1 MSFDVISSLLLGQ
14 ADQAV
19 QWTWWRTVLL
29 LCIALPIPALLGHW
43 LAKWLRMKD
52 YGWKLA
58 VIFCALASAS
68 VIVSTG
74 RLNLGVDLKGG
85 VILIY
90 EIDREALRGDDP
102 AAVDSAYV
110 DWGRLIQSI
119 TNRINPAGTKEI
131 VVRRYG
137 EWQIEIIIPEA
148 QDIEIER
155 IKDLISTAGS
165 LEFRIVANTTDHPAI
180 ISQAEDQA
188 ADPML
193 RRSRFVRDGPENLG
207 YWARVGR
214 EAQPV
219 AGGILPFRVAVG
231 GDILRDAVTG
241 ELLNVPPQV
250 RGADGVVLAQW
261 AAQQEIREI
270 DVLMAVD
277 DGFDVTGAHLG
288 MVSSSWDE
296 TGRPSV
302 RFRMRGQGI
311 GLMGGLTGSNL
322 PARDREFWRRLGIM
336 LDGTLLSAPRV
347 MSTISDQGQIT
358 GGFTRDEVEFL
369 VGILQAGSLPAAL
382 SDSPISE
389 NKIGAVLGEM
399 TIRKGREA
407 IALSLMAV
415 VVFILFWYRLAG
427 LIACA
432 ALAANLLLVMAF
444 VMLFRAA
451 LTLPGLAGL
460 VLTVGMSVDA
470 NVLIYERIREERRRG
485 SALRMAIRNGFD
497 RATTTIVDAN
507 LTTLITAIVLYAI
520 GTDQI
525 RGFAVILI
533 LGILMS
539 MFTAIFCARV
549 VFELFERTRRL
560 KDLRLRSIFPDA
572 HVDFMSKRKLAAVAS
587 ITLIVISMVGMAA
600 RGRQI
605 FDIDFL
611 GGTSVTMILQEP
623 TTESEIRN
631 ILDPRFSELTVEGS
645 SVQYSVNRVDVEGLP
660 ERTVWKIDSSLPD
673 VDDLQRILYE
683 SFTVAKYSMEFG
695 DIEVTWEEEPAAE
708 TVPDEVTVPAE
719 PVAPPMQEEPAVP
732 EEAAPAPEEAAP
744 APEEAAPAPEEAAPA
759 PEEAA
764 PAPEEAAPAPKEEA
778 PAPEEAAPAPE
789 EEAPAPKEEAP
800 APEEA
805 APAPEEA
812 APAPEEAA
820 PAPEEAAPAPEE
832 AAPAP
837 EEAAPAPE
845 EAAPA
850 PEEAAPASE
859 EAAPA
864 PEEEAPAPEE
874 TEAEPDGAQTL
885 RPMRVGGVS
894 FVSYERGGP
903 SLALA
908 DEEESAPTEEIE
920 SDSEPMAEEAQ
931 PAGEAVA
938 EAPDAED
945 EALPTEDVATPDA
958 ETDAVPAEPS
968 RAARRVVT
976 RGRMT
981 FEYEING
988 RTLQDQIFRVSEAK
1002 GLRWAEED
1010 FELSPLPPIPDWMID
1025 DSRGFHQWSI
1035 SVNAD
1040 EDQVRQVLIAMQER
1054 MAATA
1059 VWPSSNEIGGK
1070 VAGDTQALAIAA
1082 LLTSL
1087 VGIIIYIWIRFQRVI
1102 FGLAAVVALIHDVLI
1117 VLGAIAVSF
1126 WLAGV
1131 LGFLQVQ
1138 EFKISLPVVAA
1149 ILTIIGYSLNDT
1161 IVVFDRIREVKGK
1174 SPNLT
1179 TEILNTSLN
1188 QTLSRTLLTSFTTFL
1203 VVSILYF
1210 FGGAGIH
1217 DFAYCLVVGVIVGT
1231 YSSIFVATPVLLWM
1245 SGPTAAGR

>member
-1 MSFDVISSLLLGQ
+1 MSFDMISLVLFGQ
-14 ADQAV
+14 ADQVV
-19 QWTWWRTVLL
+19 QPTWWRTLLL
-29 LCIALPIPALLGHW
+29 LCIALPIPALLGIW

-58 VIFCALASAS
+58 VIFCALSSAA

-90 EIDREALRGDDP
+90 EIDREALRGEDI
-102 AAVDSAYV
+102 

-137 EWQIEIIIPEA
+137 EWQIEIIIPDV

-155 IKDLISTAGS
+155 IKRIVSTTGA
-165 LEFRIVANTTDHPAI
+165 LEFRIVANATDHPGI
-180 ISQAEDQA
+180 IAQAEEQA
-188 ADPML
+188 DDPL
-193 RRSRFVRDGPENLG
+193 ARRSRSVRDGTEELG
-207 YWARVGR
+207 YWARVARDTQSATDG
-214 EAQPV
+214 V
-219 AGGILPFRVAVG
+219 FPFRVAVA
-231 GDILRDAVTG
+231 GDVLRNAVTG
-241 ELLNVPPQV
+241 ELLNVPPAL
-250 RGADGVVLAQW
+250 RGADGAALARWVAEQG
-261 AAQQEIREI
+261 IKEI

-296 TGRPSV
+296 TARPCV

-322 PARDREFWRRLGIM
+322 PARDTEFYRRLGIM
-336 LDGTLLSAPRV
+336 LDGALLSAPRV

-358 GGFTRDEVEFL
+358 GGFTREEVDDL

-382 SDSPISE
+382 SEDPISE

-399 TIRKGREA
+399 TIRKGRTA
-407 IALSLMAV
+407 IALSLCAV
-415 VVFILFWYRLAG
+415 VVFILFWYRMAG

-432 ALAANLLLVMAF
+432 ALAANLLLIMAF

-539 MFTAIFCARV
+539 MFTAIFCTRV

-560 KDLRLRSIFPDA
+560 KDLRMRSIFPDT
-572 HVDFMSKRKLAAVAS
+572 HVDFMGKRKLAAITS
-587 ITLIVISMVGMAA
+587 IALIVIGMAGMVA

-605 FDIDFL
+605 LDIDFL

-623 TTESEIRN
+623 STESEIRRV
-631 ILDPRFSELTVEGS
+631 LDPRFAQLTIEGS

-660 ERTVWKIDSSLPD
+660 PMTVWKVDSSIPEVEQLES
-673 VDDLQRILYE
+673 ILYD
-683 SFTVAKYSMEFG
+683 SFAVVKYSMDFG
-695 DIEVTWEEEPAAE
+695 DLQATWDEEPGVEMEPEDPGVPVEPE
-708 TVPDEVTVPAE
+708 TLS
-719 PVAPPMQEEPAVP
+719 
-732 EEAAPAPEEAAP
+732 
-744 APEEAAPAPEEAAPA
+744 
-759 PEEAA
+759 
-764 PAPEEAAPAPKEEA
+764 KEEA
-778 PAPEEAAPAPE
+778 PAPV
-789 EEAPAPKEEAP
+789 EEAPAPLEEAPAPLEEAPAPVEEAPAPLEEAPAPVEEAPAPVEEAP
-800 APEEA
+800 APESSQTGENQSAPDESQNSGSTRA
-805 APAPEEA
+805 AWW
-812 APAPEEAA
+812 
-820 PAPEEAAPAPEE
+820 
-832 AAPAP
+832 
-837 EEAAPAPE
+837 
-845 EAAPA
+845 
-850 PEEAAPASE
+850 
-859 EAAPA
+859 
-864 PEEEAPAPEE
+864 
-874 TEAEPDGAQTL
+874 T
-885 RPMRVGGVS
+885 
-894 FVSYERGGP
+894 FVSSERGELL
-903 SLALA
+903 LALA
-908 DEEESAPTEEIE
+908 DEGAAPDPRPEPSES
-920 SDSEPMAEEAQ
+920 S
-931 PAGEAVA
+931 
-938 EAPDAED
+938 EAPINAQDPPNESTGD
-945 EALPTEDVATPDA
+945 ESMSPETFEPARPTAADEPAA
-958 ETDAVPAEPS
+958 AEPTQPT
-968 RAARRVVT
+968 RRVVT
-976 RGRMT
+976 RGRLT
-981 FEYEING
+981 FGHEING
-988 RTLQDQIFRVSEAK
+988 RTLQDQVMRASEAI
-1002 GLRWAEED
+1002 GARWAEEN
-1010 FELSPLPPIPDWMID
+1010 FELAPEPPDPDWMID
-1025 DSRGFHQWSI
+1025 AARGFRQWSI

-1040 EDQVRQVLIAMQER
+1040 QEHVRQVLQAVQDK
-1054 MAATA
+1054 MATTP

-1082 LLTSL
+1082 LLASL
-1087 VGIIIYIWIRFQRVI
+1087 GGIILYIWIRFQRVI
-1102 FGLAAVVALIHDVLI
+1102 YGLAAVVALIHDVLI
-1117 VLGAIAVSF
+1117 VLGAIALSY

-1131 LGFLQVQ
+1131 LGFLQIQ

-1174 SPNLT
+1174 SPKLT
-1179 TEILNTSLN
+1179 SDILNISLN

-1203 VVSILYF
+1203 VVTILYV

-1217 DFAYCLVVGVIVGT
+1217 DFAYCLVIGVVVGT
-1231 YSSIFVATPVLLWM
+1231 YSSIYIAAPALLWM
-1245 SGPTAAGR
+1245 SGQPAAAK